1 MFYISDISSS
11 APVSFRSNL
20 QKKVYDTL
28 SSLSIPF
35 YRVTTDIAVTMDD
48 CVLINKKLD
57 INMVKTLFLCNRQ
70 LSQFYL
76 FITRGDKA
84 FCTKNFSHALGIP
97 RVSFAPVEKMSEMLH
112 TEVGA
117 TTIFSSLLDSARSVE
132 IIVDNEVAESY
143 WFGCS
148 DGTTTGYLKISTR
161 RVLCDILKFTNHD
174 FKIIHT

>member
-84 FCTKNFSHALGIP
+84 FCTKNL
-97 RVSFAPVEKMSEMLH
+97 
-112 TEVGA
+112 
-117 TTIFSSLLDSARSVE
+117 
-132 IIVDNEVAESY
+132 
-143 WFGCS
+143 
-148 DGTTTGYLKISTR
+148 
-161 RVLCDILKFTNHD
+161 
-174 FKIIHT
+174 